1 MGSFGACTLL
11 PGRCQLSNSL
21 ISPILPRTSFPASN
35 MSGRGPPRIEGM
47 TSLKVDNLT
56 YRTTCDDL
64 RRVFEKYG
72 DVGDVY
78 TPKDRFS
85 RESRGFAFVRFYDRR
100 DGEDAMHAM
109 DGRMMD
115 GRELRV
121 QLARYGRPD
130 DPPSRR
136 HGGRSSRRSRSR
148 SRSRSRRS
156 RSRSPPEAAAVMIGA
171 VAAMT
176 PTAEAKERAD
186 RDHTAAVKVV
196 TGAVRTAKARMTT
209 ETQGTL
215 RKMITKPKET
225 ETTTADQGTARSG
238 KKTTV
243 ERTAEVM
250 IGTVT
255 ATIAML
261 KTIDVPSHA
270 LVRTPAPDL
279 HRRID
284 GFTRVY

>member
-1 MGSFGACTLL
+1 MGRRHLNVSFGACTLL

-78 TPKDRFS
+78 IPKDRFS

-136 HGGRSSRRSRSR
+136 HGGRSSRRRRSRSR
-148 SRSRSRRS
+148 SRSRSRDDRRSRRDDSDRRSKRKS
-156 RSRSPPEAAAVMIGA
+156 RSRSHSRSESRDRSRSHSKSPHDNGDARDSTKDDHEAEG
-171 VAAMT
+171 
-176 PTAEAKERAD
+176 D
-186 RDHTAAVKVV
+186 RDNDRRSRDREEREEDNGREDRRSNDRDRNSNDRDA
-196 TGAVRTAKARMTT
+196 
-209 ETQGTL
+209 ET
-215 RKMITKPKET
+215 
-225 ETTTADQGTARSG
+225 
-238 KKTTV
+238 
-243 ERTAEVM
+243 
-250 IGTVT
+250 
-255 ATIAML
+255 
-261 KTIDVPSHA
+261 
-270 LVRTPAPDL
+270 
-279 HRRID
+279 
-284 GFTRVY
+284 

>member
-1 MGSFGACTLL
+1 M
-11 PGRCQLSNSL
+11 
-21 ISPILPRTSFPASN
+21 
-35 MSGRGPPRIEGM
+35 
-47 TSLKVDNLT
+47 
-56 YRTTCDDL
+56 DDL
-64 RRVFEKYG
+64 MTLQA
-72 DVGDVY
+72 DVMVVV
-78 TPKDRFS
+78 
-85 RESRGFAFVRFYDRR
+85 AHA
-100 DGEDAMHAM
+100 GED
-109 DGRMMD
+109 
-115 GRELRV
+115 
-121 QLARYGRPD
+121 LAHVPVHVLVD
-130 DPPSRR
+130 QDLVPA
-136 HGGRSSRRSRSR
+136 
-148 SRSRSRRS
+148 
-156 RSRSPPEAAAVMIGA
+156 PEAAAVMIGA